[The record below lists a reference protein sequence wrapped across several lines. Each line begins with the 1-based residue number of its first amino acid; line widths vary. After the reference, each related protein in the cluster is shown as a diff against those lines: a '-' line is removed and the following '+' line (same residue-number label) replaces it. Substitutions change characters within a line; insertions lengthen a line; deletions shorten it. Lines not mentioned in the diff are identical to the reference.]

1 LFFAIQ
7 HEYLNNGLKRQIGA
21 LVVKNILKHPDCE
34 HWNLRCFRLQ
44 DDDVKELL
52 DALIEG
58 KFTRLK
64 TINLYSNDL
73 SDVSAER
80 IARALKTN
88 RTVTE
93 VLLVSTP
100 NLFVAAANE
109 LKCLHTT
116 MHDASLLHRQG
127 ALR

>member
-7 HEYLNNGLKRQIGA
+7 PDSLNNGLKRLIGA

-34 HWNLRCFRLQ
+34 HWNLSGFCLQ

-88 RTVTE
+88 RTVTK

-100 NLFVAAANE
+100 NLFVAANGDD
-109 LKCLHTT
+109 T
-116 MHDASLLHRQG
+116 
-127 ALR
+127 

>member
-1 LFFAIQ
+1 M
-7 HEYLNNGLKRQIGA
+7 
-21 LVVKNILKHPDCE
+21 KNILKHPDCE
-34 HWNLRCFRLQ
+34 HWNLDSFGLQ

-64 TINLYSNDL
+64 TINLVGNDL

-88 RTVTE
+88 RTVTG
-93 VLLVSTP
+93 VILVSTP
-100 NLFVAAANE
+100 NLFVAANGDD
-109 LKCLHTT
+109 T
-116 MHDASLLHRQG
+116 
-127 ALR
+127 